1 MPRSAPAAGILFCS
15 SSDSRPI
22 KPACRSGRGRH
33 SSIMIRFARQRDKN
47 RERIVT
53 CIQPEVAR
61 TGGAT
66 AEGTRGSPSRQWRR
80 EPKERRTASADIVI
94 KTAIDRTVYRE
105 GPPPV
110 RSACSPYRI
119 LQQSEGVTYSFFERL
134 LQIPEDL
141 LDFMTGPTH

>member
-1 MPRSAPAAGILFCS
+1 MA
-15 SSDSRPI
+15 SRTG
-22 KPACRSGRGRH
+22 RGRGRH
-33 SSIMIRFARQRDKN
+33 SSIIIRFARQRDKN

-61 TGGAT
+61 EERLRKEHAGVHPDNGA
-66 AEGTRGSPSRQWRR
+66 ENQRSDGLRPPILLSKRR
-80 EPKERRTASADIVI
+80 SIERSIGKALRRS
-94 KTAIDRTVYRE
+94 
-105 GPPPV
+105 GV
-110 RSACSPYRI
+110 RCSPYRF